1 MMQKFNLEIFLS
13 TSLTLFGGNLFIERQ
28 ITFGGCIVKL

>member
-13 TSLTLFGGNLFIERQ
+13 TSLTLFGGNLYIEKQ
-28 ITFGGCIVKL
+28 MTFVGCIVKL